1 MMIRINLLP
10 VRQVKK
16 REMGRQFVALSVGLL
31 IIAGAGNWYWVSVRE
46 AEQTR
51 LQTQVSDTERR
62 IAELEKVIGEVNN
75 INKRK
80 KEVEEKLGI
89 LDKLRKQR
97 AGPVRLLDALAT
109 VLPRNVFI
117 RDFTEANS
125 AVRIAG
131 EGKSHEDVSEFM
143 KALSSVVWTPK
154 GIARIVER
162 KREATTARVEM
173 LSGDGSMEDF
183 QVSELGYFFTQ
194 VELRTSEASGKAVR
208 FEINM
213 AANYAI

>member
-117 RDFTEANS
+117 KDFTEANS
-125 AVRIAG
+125 AVRISG